1 MFYSNLLNFRK
12 IRESLQNLQAQVEK
26 LKKDSSKEMENN
38 ERLTSLQTRI
48 NEEIKLVKKLYESD
62 KEKYLN
68 LELNFVKISKLVEQ
82 SEKEFTNVSTVCTIF
97 KITICHR
104 MQNLFNCL

>member
-1 MFYSNLLNFRK
+1 MVVRK

-38 ERLTSLQTRI
+38 ERLTSLQSRI
-48 NEEIKLVKKLYESD
+48 NEEIKLIKKLCDID

-68 LELNFVKISKLVEQ
+68 LEFNFAKISKLVEQ
-82 SEKEFTNVSTVCTIF
+82 SEKEFSIAATVCIEKSY
-97 KITICHR
+97 KIC
-104 MQNLFNCL
+104 